1 MSLSDERARFSE
13 RQVRNVS
20 RWEAFR
26 QNRVIRYIFR
36 PQSIP
41 LLFGVTVV
49 STIFYHYA
57 PAWIAVWILLSCVLQ
72 AGLFKIFDYIRTHN
86 AAIGT
91 VLYIA
96 VAALFLTAA
105 ATFTR
110 LGYSDALLGPSGS
123 EENRLQFFVWFLT
136 PQSVLSVGYPG
147 YTIALF
153 LYFTIFIASIAY
165 YCSLVRYRVLLSFLV
180 MIFPFAIYAKEN
192 EKMPVLSIV
201 ILLLCYFAVM
211 IYCRQAAAGNEALV
225 QFYKPREESRLK
237 SPDRKTQSYK
247 RRPEMIDSGFVKASG
262 IFLLTALAV
271 VLVIPKPQVEADR
284 TFLDSM
290 LDLTRFSD
298 YLMNAISGFA
308 DESDGGTYTPVNY
321 NRTLYFFKGDEPA
334 NLRVR
339 SFTFYSYDTDS
350 WEAGDTDR
358 KPSMREAGFE
368 QRGDIYSIFRDG
380 DPVAFLEA
388 VQYAAAAD
396 ESFRDKWGLSA
407 FPGLEID
414 DTPYRRE
421 LVGESETYN
430 TSFYPSPAHT
440 DSVKSSDSRFA
451 RIFQNA
457 GGIFFRYNLS
467 RSYREQFT
475 LTYLSEQFSQSAAA
489 QSLLKVSTKETW
501 AGFLS
506 DLTDAIPPNETEY
519 AAVAQEAVR
528 NYLAARDYA
537 AEYAAREEIPQSV
550 SALAHELTDSL
561 GSDYEKAS
569 AIRDYLK
576 YGDFVYDLEFPI
588 TDADNVETFL
598 FENKTGVCYQFA
610 SAMAQMCRAID
621 LPTRYYEGYAMS
633 TPYTGLSGDWDYA
646 ITTEQA
652 HAFVDVYVAGYGWM
666 SFDPTAGTDTA
677 EAAADQHSF
686 LSTLQMTGFFIFL
699 GAAVVLAAVFW
710 VVPFVRERHFRRRF
724 RKSPDASHAVKAFT
738 RLRRQWNAPEA
749 MTARQLCE
757 AQGEFLGLDLTE
769 LCVLFE
775 RALYSEQLDTA
786 GAQRMYTLYVETYDA
801 FKPAKRRQKRQ
812 ARAERKARRT
822 RVRAGG

>member
-1 MSLSDERARFSE
+1 M
-13 RQVRNVS
+13 S
-20 RWEAFR
+20 RWEAFK
-26 QNRVIRYIFR
+26 QNRVVRYIFR
-36 PQSIP
+36 PRSIP
-41 LLFGVTVV
+41 LLFGITVV

-57 PAWIAVWILLSCVLQ
+57 PAWLAVWILLSCVLQ
-72 AGLFKIFDYIRTHN
+72 AGLFALFDYIRAHN
-86 AAIGT
+86 AAVGT

-96 VAALFLTAA
+96 AAALFLTAA

-110 LGYSDALLGPSGS
+110 LGYSDALLGPQGS
-123 EENRLQFFVWFLT
+123 QENQIPFFVWFMT
-136 PQSVLSVGYPG
+136 PQSVLPVSYPG

-247 RRPEMIDSGFVKASG
+247 RRPEMIDGGFVKASG
-262 IFLLTALAV
+262 IFLVTALAA

-290 LDLTRFSD
+290 LDMTRITD
-298 YLMNAISGFA
+298 YLMSAISGFA
-308 DESDGGTYTPVNY
+308 DESDGGSYSPVDY

-339 SFTFYSYDTDS
+339 SFTFYNYETDS
-350 WEAGDTDR
+350 WEAGETDKR
-358 KPSMREAGFE
+358 PVRSQTDFE
-368 QRGDIYSIFRDG
+368 DRGGIYTIYRDG
-380 DPVAFLEA
+380 DPAAFLEA
-388 VQYAAAAD
+388 VRYAAGAD

-407 FPGLEID
+407 FSGLEID
-414 DTPYRRE
+414 DEPYRAE
-421 LVGESETYN
+421 LTGESETYN
-430 TSFYPSPAHT
+430 SYFYPSPAHT
-440 DSVKSSDSRFA
+440 DSFKSADKRFTQ
-451 RIFQNA
+451 ICQNA
-457 GGIFFRYNLS
+457 GGIFFRYNVS

-475 LTYLSEQFSQSAAA
+475 LTFLSERFSESEAA
-489 QSLLKVSTKETW
+489 QSLLKASSKSTW
-501 AGFLS
+501 AEFLS
-506 DLTDAIPPNETEY
+506 DLTDAIPPSETEY
-519 AAVAQEAVR
+519 AAAAQDAVR

-537 AEYAAREEIPQSV
+537 AEYAAREEIPQTV

-576 YGDFVYDLEFPI
+576 YGNFVYDLDFPI

-610 SAMAQMCRAID
+610 SAMAQLCRAID
-621 LPTRYYEGYAMS
+621 LPTRYYEGYAMN
-633 TPYTGLSGDWDYA
+633 TPYTGLSGNWDFA
-646 ITTEQA
+646 VTTEQA

-677 EAAADQHSF
+677 AAADQNRHSF

-710 VVPFVRERHFRRRF
+710 VVPFVRERLFRRRF
-724 RKSPDASHAVKAFT
+724 RKSPDAAHAVKAFT

-749 MTARQLCE
+749 MTARQLCA
-757 AQGEFLGLDLTE
+757 AQGEFLGLDLSE
-769 LCVLFE
+769 LCELFE

-786 GAQRMYTLYVETYDA
+786 GARRMYTLYVETYDA

-812 ARAERKARRT
+812 ARAERKARRA
-822 RVRAGG
+822 RAQAGG